1 MKVDS
6 REDLNIPPFGYVID
20 YMTYGGIYRDVYL
33 DIKNKDH
40 IEDIFIRT
48 DIGPMDGQNA
58 ELISEVTV
66 QRTQEG
72 LFLKQSLKNKKTGEY
87 QPLGES
93 EISGTSMQ
101 LSYPVENVMLWEL
114 EHPEL
119 YEVKTELICDGT
131 LMDERVDRIG
141 FRRAEFKKR
150 RILSEWQK
158 NKTERF
164 KPSPELSVCGICD
177 AKIYAAAGCGYF
189 KERAG
194 GECSAYLP
202 LSTVPLFYR
211 AV

>member
-1 MKVDS
+1 
-6 REDLNIPPFGYVID
+6 
-20 YMTYGGIYRDVYL
+20 MTR
-33 DIKNKDH
+33 
-40 IEDIFIRT
+40 
-48 DIGPMDGQNA
+48 MA

-101 LSYPVENVMLWEL
+101 LSYPVENVILWDL

-119 YEVKTELICDGT
+119 YEVKTELICDGK
-131 LMDERVDRIG
+131 LMDERIDRIG
-141 FRRAEFKKR
+141 FRSRIQKR
-150 RILSEWQK
+150 RILSERQK

-164 KPSPELSVCGICD
+164 KSSPELPVCWICN
-177 AKIYAAAGCGYF
+177 AKIHAAVGCGYF
-189 KERAG
+189 KEGAW
-194 GECSAYLP
+194 GECGADFP